1 MQNNFKFVGLSYKKA
16 SLDLRSIVSLDQE
29 SCQAMLK
36 HIKEFTDA
44 TDVLVLSTCN
54 RTEVYYASSKDHSE
68 DIIKLIGIQKGIDQI
83 SELKDS
89 FDSITDHDRAIER
102 LYRVAI
108 GLEAQVVGDMQITNQ
123 VKNAYQWSADL
134 DMAGPFLHRLLH
146 TIFFTNKRVVQE
158 TPFRDGAASVSY
170 AGVEL
175 IEELAG
181 GFTNPKV
188 AIIGVGE
195 MGTDVC
201 KNLVGSSIE
210 DVTIVNRTY
219 SKAEALATE
228 CGFKCTTYDAMWDVI
243 EKSDIIISSVSAP
256 EAIITKDKV
265 EALNILSHKF
275 FIDIA
280 VPRSVAKDVEEVTGA
295 LVYDIDN
302 IQNKASEALN
312 KRVNAVPQVESII
325 QESIKEFS
333 EWNKEMV
340 VSPTIQKLKNALED
354 IRKNEIARYVKQLS
368 DDESEKVELITKN
381 IMQKIIK
388 LPVLQLKA
396 ACKRGE
402 AETLID
408 VLNDLFNLEQ
418 EVEEEK

>member
-1 MQNNFKFVGLSYKKA
+1 MQNNFKFVGLSYKKT
-16 SLDLRSIVSLDQE
+16 SLDLRERVSLNE
-29 SCQAMLK
+29 FECQAVLK

-54 RTEVYYASSKDHSE
+54 RTEVYYSCTTDYSE
-68 DIIKLIGIQKGIDQI
+68 DIIKLIGIQKGLDNLND
-83 SELKDS
+83 LKEH
-89 FDSITDHDRAIER
+89 FDSINNQALAVER
-102 LYRVAI
+102 LFRVAI

-123 VKNAYQWSADL
+123 VKNAYQWTADIDL
-134 DMAGPFLHRLLH
+134 AGPFLHRLLH

-170 AGVEL
+170 AAVEL
-175 IEELAG
+175 IQELAA
-181 GFTNPKV
+181 GFEKPKL

-210 DVTIVNRTY
+210 DITIINRTY
-219 SKAEALATE
+219 AKAEALASE
-228 CGFKCTTYDAMWDVI
+228 CGFKSVTYDGMWDI
-243 EKSDIIISSVSAP
+243 IQEADIVLSSVSAP
-256 EAIITKDKV
+256 KPIISKEKV
-265 EALNILSHKF
+265 NALNILSHKF

-280 VPRSVAKDVEEVTGA
+280 VPRSVAKDVEQVTGVLA
-295 LVYDIDN
+295 YDIDK
-302 IQNKASEALN
+302 IQNKATEALN
-312 KRVNAVPQVESII
+312 KRLNAIPQVEQIVK
-325 QESIKEFS
+325 ESIKEFS

-340 VSPTIQKLKNALED
+340 VSPTIQKLKSALED
-354 IRKNEIARYVKQLS
+354 IRKNEISRYVKQLS
-368 DDESEKVELITKN
+368 EEESEKVEMITKN

-418 EVEEEK
+418 VEEKK

>member
-1 MQNNFKFVGLSYKKA
+1 MQNNFKFVGLSYKKT
-16 SLDLRSIVSLDQE
+16 SLDLRERVSLNE
-29 SCQAMLK
+29 FECQAVLK

-54 RTEVYYASSKDHSE
+54 RTEVYYSSATDYSE
-68 DIIKLIGIQKGIDQI
+68 DIIKLIGIQKGLDNLND
-83 SELKDS
+83 LKEH
-89 FDSITDHDRAIER
+89 FDSINDQALAVER
-102 LYRVAI
+102 LFRVAI

-123 VKNAYQWSADL
+123 VKNAYQWTADIDL
-134 DMAGPFLHRLLH
+134 AGPFLHRLLH

-170 AGVEL
+170 AAVEL
-175 IEELAG
+175 IQELAA
-181 GFTNPKV
+181 GFEKPKLAV
-188 AIIGVGE
+188 IGVGE

-210 DVTIVNRTY
+210 DITIINRTY
-219 SKAEALATE
+219 AKAEALASE
-228 CGFKCTTYDAMWDVI
+228 CGFKSVTYDGMWDI
-243 EKSDIIISSVSAP
+243 IQEADIVLSSVSAP
-256 EAIITKDKV
+256 EPIISKEKV
-265 EALNILSHKF
+265 NALNILSHKF

-280 VPRSVAKDVEEVTGA
+280 VPRSVAKDVEQVTGVLA
-295 LVYDIDN
+295 YDIDK
-302 IQNKASEALN
+302 IQNKATEALN
-312 KRVNAVPQVESII
+312 KRLNAIPQVEQIVK
-325 QESIKEFS
+325 ESIKEFS

-340 VSPTIQKLKNALED
+340 VSPTIQKLKSALED
-354 IRKNEIARYVKQLS
+354 IRKNEISRYVKQLS
-368 DDESEKVELITKN
+368 EEESEKVEMITKN

-418 EVEEEK
+418 VEEKK